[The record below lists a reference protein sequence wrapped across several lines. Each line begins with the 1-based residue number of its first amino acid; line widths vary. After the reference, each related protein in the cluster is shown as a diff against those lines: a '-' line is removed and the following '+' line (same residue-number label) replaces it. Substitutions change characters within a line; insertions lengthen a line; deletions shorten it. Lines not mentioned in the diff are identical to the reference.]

1 MSTENGANEQEEG
14 VVLLERKGAIA
25 VMTLSRPAALNA
37 LTWTMYQQMDA
48 HLENLAIDKTIRVI
62 IMRGDG
68 KSFAAGT
75 DISQFQGF
83 TGADGV
89 AYEHKMEGIVERLYT
104 IPQPVIAASHGYA
117 VGAGLAI
124 ACVCDLRYATPGARF
139 GVPIGHTIG
148 NCLSF
153 KNYRHLV
160 DSFVA
165 LTAEEEFVNGHVVP
179 AHACFV

>member
-1 MSTENGANEQEEG
+1 MSTEKGANEQEEG

-37 LTWTMYQQMDA
+37 LTWTMYQQMNA

-104 IPQPVIAASHGYA
+104 IPQPVIAAIHGYA

-124 ACVCDLRYATPGARF
+124 ACVCDLRYATQGARF
-139 GVPIGHTIG
+139 GAPI
-148 NCLSF
+148 
-153 KNYRHLV
+153 
-160 DSFVA
+160 
-165 LTAEEEFVNGHVVP
+165 
-179 AHACFV
+179 